1 MRVNPAVATGRVPL
15 QAIVDDRAVLPA
27 DQFAGIRVEDVE
39 PPVTELILLKALDLV
54 KLRQVVIHGRCRRF
68 AFESVI

>member
-1 MRVNPAVATGRVPL
+1 MALDGEG
-15 QAIVDDRAVLPA
+15 AVLPA

-39 PPVTELILLKALDLV
+39 LPVTELILLEALDLV
-54 KLRQVVIHGRCRRF
+54 KLRQVDVIHGRRQRF